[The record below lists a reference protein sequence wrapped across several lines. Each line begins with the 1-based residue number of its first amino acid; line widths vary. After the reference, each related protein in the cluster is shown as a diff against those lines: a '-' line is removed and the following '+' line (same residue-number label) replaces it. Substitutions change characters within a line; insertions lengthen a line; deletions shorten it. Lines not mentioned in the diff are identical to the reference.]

1 MKVKSLHLFLLISI
15 CVILILTG
23 INPYDRFIWFLEV
36 LPAII
41 GIIVLIII
49 YPKFKFSNLVYI
61 LVWIHCIILIIGG
74 YYTYAEMPL
83 FNWLRDT
90 YGLSR
95 NYYDRLGHIAQ
106 GFVPALIIRE
116 VFIRKRLVS
125 SKRWASF
132 IAISMCLAISA
143 SYEIL
148 EFIFAIFSEETAEA
162 FLGTQ
167 GDIWDSQWDMICALI
182 GSILS
187 VILLGK
193 YQNKIILGMKK

>member
-1 MKVKSLHLFLLISI
+1 MKVKNLHLFLLISI

-61 LVWIHCIILIIGG
+61 LIWIHCIILIIGG

-83 FNWLRDT
+83 FNWLRDA

-106 GFVPALIIRE
+106 GFIPVLVIRE
-116 VFIRKRLVS
+116 VLIRKKLVS

-187 VILLGK
+187 VI
-193 YQNKIILGMKK
+193 ILGRYQDRVILDMEK